1 MAGMQERL
9 AWRRWLGEAIGK
21 VRDNWRGLLALAW
34 PWYGAAAVVLA
45 QAWLL
50 FGVSPFGPREIGHF
64 WWPALLQE
72 VLIGLSGAAIAVRM
86 TRHVALGEPLVV
98 PLRQYGRLVVRYALR
113 FVAALVATAAVTA
126 GAALIIGGIAGIKA
140 LLLPMGLLFILK
152 QIVVVTLILLVFALA
167 SGRLHFWLTA
177 AALERDD
184 LDLPTSLRA
193 SRRGN
198 LPLIAGMLLLYL
210 PPLAFD
216 LAMLRLVPADAGLAL
231 TLPVFLTETAVSLMF
246 SAALAAYLAR
256 LVPTLVPAEVA
267 AATPSAQGVAA
278 TDSAAA

>member
-1 MAGMQERL
+1 MPEMQERL
-9 AWRRWLGEAIGK
+9 AWRRWLGDA
-21 VRDNWRGLLALAW
+21 VRTVRGSWRGLLALAW
-34 PWYGAAAVVLA
+34 PCYAAAAVVLA

-50 FGVSPFGPREIGHF
+50 FGVSPFGPREIGEF

-72 VLIGLSGAAIAVRM
+72 ILIGLSGAAIAVRM

-113 FVAALVATAAVTA
+113 FVAALVATAAITA
-126 GAALIIGGIAGIKA
+126 GATLIVGGIAGIKA
-140 LLLPMGLLFILK
+140 LLVPMGILFIVK
-152 QIVVVTLILLVFALA
+152 QILVVTIILLVFALA
-167 SGRLHFWLTA
+167 SGRLHIWLTG

-184 LDLPTSLRA
+184 LDLPTSLKA

-216 LAMLRLVPADAGLAL
+216 LAMLRLVPAEAGLAL
-231 TLPVFLTETAVSLMF
+231 TLPVFLIETLVSLLF
-246 SAALAAYLAR
+246 TAALAGYLAR
-256 LVPTLVPAEVA
+256 LVPALAAPSKEGEPGPAIA
-267 AATPSAQGVAA
+267 AAGAGSG
-278 TDSAAA
+278 